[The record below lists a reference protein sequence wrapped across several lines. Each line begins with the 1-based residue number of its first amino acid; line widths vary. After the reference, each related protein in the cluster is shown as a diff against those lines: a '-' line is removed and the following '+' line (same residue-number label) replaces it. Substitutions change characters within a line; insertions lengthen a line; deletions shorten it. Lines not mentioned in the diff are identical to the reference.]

1 MNRSADDTGT
11 MSVQEDDDAA
21 GPEPD
26 RLRRHDSFYGDAEKV
41 SNDKSHGTGVSL
53 SALAIAVSLVS

>member
-1 MNRSADDTGT
+1 